1 MEHRMSVVWDR
12 ARPIVYWHRDL
23 PPLDAVWVSEHTLK
37 ACSSRVPGTI
47 ADLNALWDRCYE
59 QLMANAER
67 RLIQEIQRLGGRCA
81 HVHDEVIEPRHDAAT
96 GEAWLYG
103 RFDYVLYR

>member
-1 MEHRMSVVWDR
+1 MHVVRDS
-12 ARPIVYWHRDL
+12 APHVVYWHADL
-23 PPLDAVWVSEHTLK
+23 SPIEAQWLSEHTLE

-47 ADLNALWDRCYE
+47 AYRDELWDQCYE

-81 HVHDEVIEPRHDAAT
+81 HVHDEAIETRHDAAT

-103 RFDYVLYR
+103 RFGYMLYQ